1 MRIVRGLPTV
11 ADVPL
16 ALTIGN
22 FDGVHRGHQ
31 AMLERL
37 CEAAED
43 LRLEPAVLTF
53 DPHPREYFARVHAHR
68 GQGNAA
74 SSAASPR
81 LSTVRAKA
89 EYFAA
94 LGVSRLIVARFNA
107 ELAALSPVAFVDDV
121 LVRRL
126 RARWI
131 LVGDDFRFGRAR
143 AGDISL
149 LRARAKTFTVED
161 MAPVVVDE
169 LRISSS
175 AVRDA
180 LADGNLTR
188 ARALLGRPYRISG
201 RVIHGEKRGRTLG
214 FPTANLRLPHLPA
227 LSGIFAVQVQGL
239 GKGPV
244 RGVASL
250 GVRPTVVEGGVPLLE
265 VFLFDFNEPIYGRR
279 IAVDFLHKLRNEA
292 RYDDLDS
299 LTRQMHADV
308 ADARGFFAAQR

>member
-1 MRIVRGLPTV
+1 MRIVRGLPAV

-31 AMLERL
+31 VMLERL

-43 LRLEPAVLTF
+43 LRLESAVLTF
-53 DPHPREYFARVHAHR
+53 DPHPREYFAR
-68 GQGNAA
+68 A
-74 SSAASPR
+74 SNVASTSTSPR

-94 LGVSRLIVARFNA
+94 LGVSRMIVARFNA
-107 ELAALSPVAFVDDV
+107 ELAALSPVTFVDDI

-126 RARWI
+126 GARWI

-149 LRARAKTFTVED
+149 LRGQAKTFTVED
-161 MAPVVVDE
+161 MAPVVVDG

-175 AVRDA
+175 AVREA
-180 LADGNLTR
+180 LAAGNLTR
-188 ARALLGRPYRISG
+188 ATALLGRPYRISG
-201 RVIHGEKRGRTLG
+201 RVIHGEKRGRALG
-214 FPTANLRLPHLPA
+214 FPTANLRLPHPPA

-250 GVRPTVVEGGVPLLE
+250 GVRPTVVEDGVPLLE
-265 VFLFDFNEPIYGRR
+265 VFLFDFNEPIYGRQ
-279 IAVDFLHKLRNEA
+279 IAVDFLHKLRDEA